1 VFGSEEMREILRLL
15 LFVIFI
21 GVILMGIT
29 VVFMFL
35 LKFIVEKFF
44 I

>member
-1 VFGSEEMREILRLL
+1 MREILRLL